1 MMQMDI
7 WVTDDW
13 IMIHVSSQ
21 KYVMQVTNWKQEMHT
36 WEWKSF

>member
-13 IMIHVSSQ
+13 IMLRVSSQ
-21 KYVMQVTNWKQEMHT
+21 KYSMQVTNWKQEMHT
-36 WEWKSF
+36 WKWKSF